1 MRGAAPEW
9 VGGQWLAAQFW
20 AQPSLWTDWKEGDIL
35 HCYCI
40 ILKLLV
46 VSEPPYTRTVR
57 TVV

>member
-9 VGGQWLAAQFW
+9 AVGRWLAAQFW
-20 AQPSLWTDWKEGDIL
+20 AQPSLWPDWEGGDIL
-35 HCYCI
+35 HCYGI